1 MGAIS
6 LEKVNGLYWMGRY
19 TERVFTTMQVF
30 NHIYDQMIDQDGFA
44 YDDFCHRLSIPN
56 IYLSKEDFI
65 RRYLFDPENPDS
77 LLANMY
83 RAYDNAIIHREDIS
97 SEVLAYI
104 HMALDVIKSSR
115 DSQTP
120 IWSLQPLTD
129 DLFAF
134 WGSVEDYVED
144 EDVRNIMK
152 AGKLVERLDL
162 YMRLG
167 MSFPLVE
174 KEFCRLRARV
184 AKLHVEYNRTA
195 LERLSEIVGKGEA
208 WRAQYQ
214 EALYALGSILE
225 MI

>member
-19 TERVFTTMQVF
+19 TERVFTTMQMF
-30 NHIYDQMIDQDGFA
+30 NRIYDRMIDQDDFA
-44 YDDFCHRLSIPN
+44 YDDFCHRLAIPN
-56 IYLSKEDFI
+56 IYTSKEDFI

-104 HMALDVIKSSR
+104 HLALDVLKSSK
-115 DSQTP
+115 DSRTP
-120 IWSLQPLTD
+120 LWSLQPLTD

-144 EDVRNIMK
+144 EDVRNILK

-162 YMRLG
+162 YLRLG
-167 MSFPLVE
+167 MPFPEVE
-174 KEFCRLRARV
+174 KEYCRLRARV
-184 AKLHVEYNRTA
+184 AKLHVDYNEAA
-195 LERLSEIVGKGEA
+195 LERLGELIEKEKP
-208 WRAQYQ
+208 QTPQ
-214 EALYALGSILE
+214 DPEALLALGSILE
-225 MI
+225 ML